1 MATKPKLVKLDA
13 RTALAKLTYGYNLT
27 DLKRFEAL
35 GLDVWLQDQLSPN
48 AVTKAAGEIDFTPF
62 RSASMTI
69 PEIYRDRVFKGR
81 PSILSTEM
89 VHMTLLRRLYSSRQ
103 VYEMLVEHFSD
114 YIPVELLTDKQLVRL
129 DYDTT
134 VIRENALGY
143 YPKMLAA
150 ATFHPAMLNYLNG
163 DTNTASSPNEN
174 FGRELLELFT
184 VTPSAKYTE
193 ADVKQ
198 AAKML
203 SGITWNVATDDT
215 GISLRDHYWGEITVF
230 GYTDKNVETASE
242 FEVVQR
248 ITNMVSYL
256 ALRPETAVAFSKR
269 MARRFVS
276 DSPSTTL
283 IKAMAASYTKSRG
296 HIPTVFKTMV
306 KHQEFAKAGVS
317 KVKRPMEHVGST
329 VRSLNLQLAS
339 TVPPANPASPNQYF
353 QGSPLVPIY
362 KMLEGQGHLPFAWP
376 FPDGYPDKAETW
388 TTLSSQVQ
396 RWNLVNKLA
405 LGKMNTAF
413 KDLDFSGELAASST
427 TPETI
432 LTELSMRFY
441 GKNLATTER
450 IEVLKLLKTVKTG
463 GDEVKYVNKVAAMAV
478 ALLMSKP
485 EWNLR

>member
-339 TVPPANPASPNQYF
+339 PVPPANPASPNQYF

>member
-13 RTALAKLTYGYNLT
+13 RTALAKLTYGYNIT
-27 DLKRFEAL
+27 DLKRFEAI

-48 AVTKAAGEIDFTPF
+48 AVTKAADEIDFSPF
-62 RSASMTI
+62 RSATMTI

-134 VIRENALGY
+134 VIRKNALGF

-174 FGRELLELFT
+174 YGRELLELFT
-184 VTPSAKYTE
+184 ITPAAKYTE

-203 SGITWNVATDDT
+203 SGITWDVATDKN
-215 GISLRDHYWGEITVF
+215 GISLRDHYWGEINVF
-230 GYTDKNVETASE
+230 GYTDKNVETTSE
-242 FEVVQR
+242 FEVIQR

-256 ALRPETAVAFSKR
+256 ALRQETAIAFSKR

-276 DSPSTTL
+276 DTPSTTL
-283 IKAMAASYTKSRG
+283 IKAMAASYTKSKG

-339 TVPPANPASPNQYF
+339 AVPPANPASPNQYF

-362 KMLEGQGHLPFAWP
+362 RLLEGQGHLPFAWP

-396 RWNLVNKLA
+396 RWNLVNKLS
-405 LGKMNTAF
+405 LGKMGTTF
-413 KDLDFSGELAASST
+413 KEPDYASMIGPTSQ
-427 TPETI
+427 TPESI
-432 LTELSMRFY
+432 LSDLSIRFY
-441 GKNLATTER
+441 GKNLDTTER
-450 IEVLKLLKTVKTG
+450 NEVLKLLRAIKNN
-463 GDEVKYVNKVAAMAV
+463 GDSEKYVSKVAAMAV

-485 EWNLR
+485 DWNLR

>member
-1 MATKPKLVKLDA
+1 MATKAKLVKLDA
-13 RTALAKLTYGYNLT
+13 RTALAKLTYGYSLSDLT
-27 DLKRFEAL
+27 RFEAI

-48 AVTKAAGEIDFTPF
+48 AVTKAQSEIDLTPF

-69 PEIYRDRVFKGR
+69 PEIYRDRVFRGR

-163 DTNTASSPNEN
+163 DTNTADSPNEN
-174 FGRELLELFT
+174 YGRELLELFT
-184 VTPSAKYTE
+184 VTPAAKYTE

-203 SGITWNVATDDT
+203 SGITWNVANDDT
-215 GISLRDHYWGEITVF
+215 GINLRDHYWGEITVF
-230 GYTDKNVETASE
+230 GYTDKNVETSSE
-242 FEVVQR
+242 YEVIQR
-248 ITNMVSYL
+248 ITNLVSYL

-276 DSPSTTL
+276 DTPSTTL

-339 TVPPANPASPNQYF
+339 VVPPGNPALPNQYF

-362 KMLEGQGHLPFAWP
+362 KLLEGQGHLPFAWP

-396 RWNLVNKLA
+396 RWNLVNKLS
-405 LGKMNTAF
+405 LGKMATAF
-413 KDLDFSGELAASST
+413 KDLDYTTMLSPNST

-432 LTELSMRFY
+432 LTELSIRFY

-450 IEVLKLLKTVKTG
+450 NEVLKLLKTVKPNV
-463 GDEVKYVNKVAAMAV
+463 EPAKYVNKVAAMAV

-485 EWNLR
+485 DWNLR